1 MAYVCLPP
9 CPQLIRDAATLT
21 SNGFCG
27 KMWGIKTSDIDNM
40 EVKKSCCG
48 VSINITKTDSAF
60 EEEKK
65 AASCKCCISKKYVAM
80 RVRGVVRVLEYV

>member
-1 MAYVCLPP
+1 
-9 CPQLIRDAATLT
+9 
-21 SNGFCG
+21 
-27 KMWGIKTSDIDNM
+27 
-40 EVKKSCCG
+40 